1 MASVKNRLVEI
12 VGQLSRDEQTALLD
26 YAEFML
32 SRSEH
37 AKTLSIR
44 EPVDI
49 SRPEEESVVAAMRR
63 LSDTYPMLN
72 KDKLLHEAAGLM
84 SEHVMQG
91 RDARV
96 VIDELQVLFH
106 RHYEAL
112 NEENPE

>member
-1 MASVKNRLVEI
+1 MASVKNSLLEI
-12 VGQLSRDEQTALLD
+12 VGQLSRDEQAALLE

-44 EPVDI
+44 EPVEI
-49 SRPEEESVVAAMRR
+49 PRPEEETVVAAMRR

-72 KDKLLHEAAGLM
+72 KDKILHEAAGLM

-91 RDARV
+91 REANV
-96 VIDELQVLFH
+96 VIDELQILFY
-106 RHYEAL
+106 RHYEIL
-112 NEENPE
+112 TEEK

>member
-1 MASVKNRLVEI
+1 MASVKNSLIEI
-12 VGQLSRDEQTALLD
+12 VGQLSRDEQTALLE

-44 EPVDI
+44 HPVDI
-49 SRPEEESVVAAMRR
+49 PRPEDESVVAAMRR

-72 KDKLLHEAAGLM
+72 KDKILHEAAGLM

-91 RDARV
+91 REAMV
-96 VIDELQVLFH
+96 VIDELQILFH
-106 RHYEAL
+106 RHYEIL
-112 NEENPE
+112 FEEK